1 MKEKFKDVTEDDVAN
16 QEYLDL
22 LNRNKIVYSDYLV
35 VTAIFG
41 YVGAALY
48 TINMLYWSTARIGI
62 WLPNLFSE
70 IRKRKNKVK

>member
-48 TINMLYWSTARIGI
+48 TINMLY
-62 WLPNLFSE
+62 
-70 IRKRKNKVK
+70 